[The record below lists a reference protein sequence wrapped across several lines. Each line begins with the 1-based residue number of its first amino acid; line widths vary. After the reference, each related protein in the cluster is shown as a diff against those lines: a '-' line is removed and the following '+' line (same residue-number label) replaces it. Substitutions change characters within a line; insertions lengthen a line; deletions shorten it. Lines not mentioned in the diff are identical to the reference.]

1 MGQPDSSIRILL
13 TYAGHVGRIQLE
25 ALKTVAGVALPH
37 AHTAAILTAVQ
48 DAALLCLK
56 PFEAG
61 WGLWEEGIRE
71 RRRLRPVS
79 RLSLMLGPLPSW
91 TKDAPVELWGWGQ
104 KG

>member
-1 MGQPDSSIRILL
+1 MGGACLGHISRGAVAAVGALCVLAVTVDTEHSRPVQVITLIHI
-13 TYAGHVGRIQLE
+13 YAGHVGRIQLE

-61 WGLWEEGIRE
+61 WGLWMAGHVVGLEF
-71 RRRLRPVS
+71 
-79 RLSLMLGPLPSW
+79 
-91 TKDAPVELWGWGQ
+91 
-104 KG
+104 